1 MEGMCASMRK
11 TIRSFMIGGLMGI
24 AAGMILMP
32 QLEPE
37 TRKKIL
43 DRGKDMVEDAAQI
56 LPGMNKG

>member
-1 MEGMCASMRK
+1 MCSPMRK
-11 TIRSFMIGGLMGI
+11 TIRSFVVGGLMGI

-43 DRGKDMVEDAAQI
+43 DRGKDMVEDASQI
-56 LPGMNKG
+56 LPGMNKD

>member
-1 MEGMCASMRK
+1 MRK
-11 TIRSFMIGGLMGI
+11 TIRSFVVGGLMGI

-43 DRGKDMVEDAAQI
+43 DRGKDMVEDASQI
-56 LPGMNKG
+56 LPGMNKD